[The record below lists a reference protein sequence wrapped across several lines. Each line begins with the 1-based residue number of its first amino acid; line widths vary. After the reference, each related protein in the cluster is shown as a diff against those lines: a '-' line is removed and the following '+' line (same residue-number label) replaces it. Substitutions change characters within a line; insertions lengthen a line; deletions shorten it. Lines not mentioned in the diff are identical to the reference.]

1 MREQQIAVAVVVGD
15 SLFCEPRLCGK
26 SIVMHTHTHTRTN
39 NKKSILGSKGLEAER
54 PVGELGDISLSL
66 WGDWTSHGK
75 GASKLLAA
83 GATGGSRCARGLL
96 LGLLEQVACKVRLLN
111 VVFNVVHRRGVLWTQ
126 VEPDHAL
133 LLARDGGRHD
143 VECGILSLMAQ
154 IKVKGEARGFCRC
167 QLSLSGKGNAATT
180 TTKNQPISKLSRT
193 VQASKQASKN
203 TGG

>member
-126 VEPDHAL
+126 VEKMMTPVGRKANWL
-133 LLARDGGRHD
+133 NVSLIVIELSLLATTSIISTLML
-143 VECGILSLMAQ
+143 ILIFHLSP
-154 IKVKGEARGFCRC
+154 
-167 QLSLSGKGNAATT
+167 SLS
-180 TTKNQPISKLSRT
+180 
-193 VQASKQASKN
+193 
-203 TGG
+203 